1 MLMSQLALLC
11 QFHVGLDDQTQL
23 KKACSSL
30 GVLRIQQISTPVGKR
45 LVAQVVSHVMPCRV
59 FIRSRAA
66 VIYNTVIDNFR
77 TTILSCTLMG
87 LCSYLSGS

>member
-23 KKACSSL
+23 KKACSFL

-45 LVAQVVSHVMPCRV
+45 LIAQVVSHVMPP
-59 FIRSRAA
+59 
-66 VIYNTVIDNFR
+66 
-77 TTILSCTLMG
+77 
-87 LCSYLSGS
+87 